1 VTGRPRRDFLLDSGG
16 VSALAANRDLLVAY
30 LELLKLRLTGALLI
44 PIPVL
49 TEVRSGQRRS
59 DALVDR
65 LIKAIGAEDDVY
77 APLTA
82 HTAARAGVLRAEA
95 SRRSR
100 HSISTTDAQIVAM
113 AEERSYTCAVTIV
126 TGDPD
131 DINLLVGLTLRT
143 NIAVDVL
150 G

>member
-1 VTGRPRRDFLLDSGG
+1 
-16 VSALAANRDLLVAY
+16 
-30 LELLKLRLTGALLI
+30 
-44 PIPVL
+44 
-49 TEVRSGQRRS
+49 
-59 DALVDR
+59 
-65 LIKAIGAEDDVY
+65 
-77 APLTA
+77 
-82 HTAARAGVLRAEA
+82 
-95 SRRSR
+95 
-100 HSISTTDAQIVAM
+100 M

>member
-1 VTGRPRRDFLLDSGG
+1 MRF
-16 VSALAANRDLLVAY
+16 
-30 LELLKLRLTGALLI
+30 
-44 PIPVL
+44 
-49 TEVRSGQRRS
+49 
-59 DALVDR
+59 VDR

-95 SRRSR
+95 SQRSR
-100 HSISTTDAQIVAM
+100 HNISTTDAQIVAM

-131 DINLLVGLTLRT
+131 DIKLLVGLTLRT